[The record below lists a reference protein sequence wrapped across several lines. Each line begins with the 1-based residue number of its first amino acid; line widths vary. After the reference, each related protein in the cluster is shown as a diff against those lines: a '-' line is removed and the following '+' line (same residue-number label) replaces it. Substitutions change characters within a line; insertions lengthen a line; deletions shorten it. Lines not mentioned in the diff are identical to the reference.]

1 MKTRFITIE
10 REYGS
15 GGTMIGR
22 LLSEKTG
29 IPCYGREILEAVSKK
44 HSISI
49 DRIEQYEETATSSF
63 LYSFF
68 ALARAQSGD
77 PNMLTAEGHVFVA
90 EQAEIRRLAA
100 DGSSIFLGHCA
111 SEAIKDRNGVIRVFI
126 RGENKDKL
134 KRIVE
139 DYRVPENMAEATM
152 KRFDKKRSN
161 YYYANTL
168 KHWNDFKNYD
178 IVLNSS
184 TLGIDGCVNVLSGL
198 LEQKGR

>member
-1 MKTRFITIE
+1 
-10 REYGS
+10 
-15 GGTMIGR
+15 
-22 LLSEKTG
+22 
-29 IPCYGREILEAVSKK
+29 
-44 HSISI
+44 
-49 DRIEQYEETATSSF
+49 
-63 LYSFF
+63 
-68 ALARAQSGD
+68 
-77 PNMLTAEGHVFVA
+77 MLTNEGHIFVA

-100 DGSSIFLGHCA
+100 DGSAVFLGHCA
-111 SEAIKDRNGVIRVFI
+111 SEAIKDRSGVIKVFI

-139 DYRVPENMAEATM
+139 DYRIPENIAEATM

-198 LEQKGR
+198 LK

>member
-1 MKTRFITIE
+1 MKTKFITIE

-15 GGTMIGR
+15 GGTTIAR

-29 IPCYGREILEAVSKK
+29 VPCYGREILEAVSKK
-44 HSISI
+44 HNITI
-49 DRIEQYEETATSSF
+49 DRIEKYEETATSSF

-77 PNMLTAEGHVFVA
+77 HDMLTAEGHIFVA

-100 DGSSIFLGHCA
+100 DGSAIFLGHCA
-111 SEAIKDRNGVIRVFI
+111 SEAIKDRSGVVRVFI
-126 RGENKDKL
+126 RGKHKDKI

-139 DYRVPENMAEATM
+139 DYRIPENMAEATM
-152 KRFDKKRSN
+152 KRFDKKRAN

-168 KHWNDFKNYD
+168 KRWDDMRNYD
-178 IVLNSS
+178 IILDSS
-184 TLGIDGCVNVLSGL
+184 ALGLEGCADVLSGL
-198 LEQKGR
+198 LK